1 MSKRSDASSQESHD
15 DPDGITVV
23 DSPKGRKNPNIS
35 APSREDLVPASG
47 GSGSPSACS
56 ETPVTVKVH
65 KEHPRFRY
73 IGRYH
78 FKHEDK
84 FMTERVYVSAP
95 RKASDVRCPSLKD
108 MLRDVFCGCF
118 C

>member
-1 MSKRSDASSQESHD
+1 M
-15 DPDGITVV
+15 
-23 DSPKGRKNPNIS
+23 
-35 APSREDLVPASG
+35 VPASG
-47 GSGSPSACS
+47 GSGSPSDCS

-84 FMTERVYVSAP
+84 FTTERVYVSAP
-95 RKASDVRCPSLKD
+95 RKASHVRCPSLKD